1 MTLRKCH
8 QKSMWLIDNLGRQNI
23 VAYVLKMPT
32 QSSNLEISSREL
44 SKSSSD
50 RIINTMIDEL
60 KIGKQLAASDR
71 DVEPRSQWGK
81 QIEFLLCCVGYSVGL
96 GNIWRF
102 PYLCM
107 QYGGGAF
114 LLPYILYLVVCGMS
128 LFFMETAIGQST
140 GLSTIRIFKMI
151 PFFQAGVRPI
161 IEISSNTTSSTVTAS
176 FLSTQIT
183 GLGWCMVFASGV
195 VSIYYNLFIAYS
207 LYFLGM
213 SFNWILPWSHC
224 ENEWNTPRCFTYQG
238 NVTQRNNA
246 HKFSHLINTTDGESL
261 RSAAEEFWRFN
272 VLEVSANI
280 ETIGGINWKIL
291 IALTAAWIITF
302 VCMCKGIRT
311 SGKVVYVTATAPY
324 IFLTIILI
332 RGCTL
337 PGAWEGIKLYIVP
350 DWNRLKRIDI
360 WIAAATQIFYSL
372 GPAWGGL
379 ITFASY
385 NRYHHDVHFDAII
398 IPLICG
404 STSIYG
410 GFAIYSVIGH
420 LMYVT
425 GQTGTTEFVQQG
437 PGLAF
442 VAYPQALTKL
452 PAAAIWSVLFF
463 LMLLTLGLDSQFS
476 TLEAVTTGLTDRFPL
491 IVGRHKT
498 LFTLIV
504 CIVEFLLGFILVT
517 RAGFHYFELLD
528 TYATAFSV
536 VVIGF
541 LETLVIAYLYG
552 ARTLLDD
559 VEWMIGPMR
568 KSTRYWWTLTWCVL
582 VPLMTLAIIISTFV
596 TSVTSAKEKLTKF
609 PLWAI
614 ISGWTIACLSFV
626 QFPILAGIAIH
637 QHGFNW
643 KKLFLPS
650 SEWRQTVEKR
660 RLACTTMTDTRTAC

>member
-1 MTLRKCH
+1 M
-8 QKSMWLIDNLGRQNI
+8 
-23 VAYVLKMPT
+23 MPT
-32 QSSNLEISSREL
+32 QPPNLDIISYEL
-44 SKSSSD
+44 CKPSPN
-50 RIINTMIDEL
+50 RIFNPMIDEL
-60 KIGKQLAASDR
+60 KDNKPLATSNKEL
-71 DVEPRSQWGK
+71 EPRSQWGK

-114 LLPYILYLVVCGMS
+114 LIPYLLYLVVCGMS

-151 PFFQAGVRPI
+151 PFFQ
-161 IEISSNTTSSTVTAS
+161 
-176 FLSTQIT
+176 
-183 GLGWCMVFASGV
+183 GLGWCMVFASGI
-195 VSIYYNLFIAYS
+195 VSIYYNLFIAYA

-224 ENEWNTPRCFTYQG
+224 NNEWNTPRCFTYQD
-238 NVTQRNNA
+238 NLTLRNNTQN
-246 HKFSHLINTTDGESL
+246 FPHLINTTDGQSW

-272 VLEVSANI
+272 VLELSANI

-291 IALTAAWIITF
+291 VALIAAWIITF

-324 IFLTIILI
+324 VFLTIILI

-337 PGAWEGIKLYIVP
+337 PGAWEGIKFYIVP

-385 NRYHHDVHFDAII
+385 NRYYHDVHFDAII
-398 IPLICG
+398 IPIICG

-491 IVGRHKT
+491 VVGRHKT

-517 RAGFHYFELLD
+517 RAGFYYFELLD

-541 LETLVIAYLYG
+541 LETLVITYLYG
-552 ARTLLDD
+552 AKTLLDD

-568 KSTRYWWTLTWCVL
+568 KSTRYWWMLTWYVL
-582 VPLMTLAIIISTFV
+582 VPLLTLAIIVSTFV
-596 TSVTSAKEKLTKF
+596 TSVISAEEKLAKF

-626 QFPILAGIAIH
+626 QFPILAVVAIY

-643 KKLFLPS
+643 KKAIIPAQLRMAPNGGKTETGLYNHDRHSDSLLAGVENQRDHTKKHLFHSIVSL
-650 SEWRQTVEKR
+650 QGVEIS
-660 RLACTTMTDTRTAC
+660 T